1 VRFTFVRHGQSTS
14 NVTGQWQ
21 GHGDAPLSE
30 LGRAQAAAVAARLR
44 AVEFDHVI
52 SSDLSRARD
61 TALALGRPV
70 DVDPLF
76 REIDVGAWEGR
87 SQLEVAELFPEE
99 VMELRLGAEHVKVG
113 GGESWGEVYARIDR
127 AVHSLRER
135 LNGVRE
141 VGVFSHGGVLSSLFT
156 GFFDVRGRHPRPL
169 GHLVNTSVTV
179 ATIHDDAIEL
189 ERYNDGSHHPS
200 TARFSAERFGGQS
213 AVIAAVAV
221 DGRGLY
227 VDPELIEGIAEIITF
242 PRHETRARALASA
255 LDVPLRVTRDSV
267 DQLVEAASPGRRA
280 LLLAPPEAIRE
291 AATRTLR
298 PGDASRVSLRLPS
311 PGSLTHLVRT
321 PRTTM
326 VGDYSV
332 GGTED
337 G

>member
-1 VRFTFVRHGQSTS
+1 VRFTFVRHAQSTS
-14 NVTGQWQ
+14 NVTGRWQ

-30 LGRAQAAAVAARLR
+30 LGREQAAAVAARLR
-44 AVEFDHVI
+44 AIEFDHVF

-70 DVDPLF
+70 DVDPLL

-87 SQLEVAELFPEE
+87 NQLEVAELFPDE
-99 VMELRLGAEHVKVG
+99 VMELRMGAEHVKVG

-127 AVHSLRER
+127 AVHSLRDR

-179 ATIHDDAIEL
+179 ATIRDDAVEL

-200 TARFSAERFGGQS
+200 TARFSAERFGSHS
-213 AVIAAVAV
+213 AVIAAMAV

-227 VDPELIEGIAEIITF
+227 VEPALVEGISEIITL

-255 LDVPLRVTRDSV
+255 FDVPLRVTRDTIE
-267 DQLVEAASPGRRA
+267 QLIAAASPGRRA
-280 LLLAPPEAIRE
+280 LLLAPPDAIRE
-291 AATRTLR
+291 AAIHALR
-298 PGDASRVSLRLPS
+298 PGDASRVTFRVPIS
-311 PGSLTHLVRT
+311 GSLTHLVRT
-321 PRTTM
+321 PHTTM

-332 GGTED
+332 GGAED
-337 G
+337 